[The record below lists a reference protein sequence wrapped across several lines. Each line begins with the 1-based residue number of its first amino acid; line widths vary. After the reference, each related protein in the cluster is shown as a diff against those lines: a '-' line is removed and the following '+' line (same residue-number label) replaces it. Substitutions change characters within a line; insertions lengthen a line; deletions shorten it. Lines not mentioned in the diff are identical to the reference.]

1 MGAELVERDVELAA
15 LVASVEAAVSGEG
28 SAMLVLGEAG
38 IGKTSLI
45 REFLR
50 SVEGDVHVLMG
61 TCDDLLTPRTFGP
74 LRDAA
79 ATAGGP
85 LAAAFSAEPDRES
98 VYRALLD
105 ELSRSDMPTILVVE
119 DIHWADDATLDALR
133 FVARRLQRLRA
144 VVVLSYRDDEVQP
157 VHLRQLLGALSGAT
171 VRRLVLHRLSEA
183 AVRRLTRAAG
193 VDSPAIFAT
202 TDGNP
207 FFVSEV
213 LSSPS
218 ADVSANVVDAVLAR
232 VHQLAPETQVALD
245 QLAVVPSQ
253 VEGWLI
259 TALLGG
265 MGPLA
270 EAEQRGMV
278 ALRPEG
284 LAFRHELARH
294 ALEHSMPA
302 SRRMAFN
309 RAVMEA
315 LLEHEQAD
323 LSRIVHHA
331 VAAGEVG
338 TILSYGPQAAR
349 EAAQAGAHSQALAH
363 YEHVVPH
370 LEALR
375 ADVQA
380 QILVEYAWQLYA
392 AYRFDE
398 AVEVAEKAAR
408 IWDRLGDR
416 VALGEALVAVSRSR
430 YMADRPGPAR
440 AAIEEAVRVLTGTGN
455 TAALAYAEAYHGA
468 VLSLTDQFEAALEQL
483 ALARELAER
492 SNRPDLVALCLDYV
506 GWTRVALGD
515 ALGVDDLQASLE
527 LARSITHYEY
537 VARAYTNLGEAYYH
551 LRDHD
556 ALERCIADG
565 VQYCTDHDLPAHAY
579 SLQAHSAMLM
589 MVRGDLEGSE
599 ELLRDLVASVSD
611 AGQLARLTLPTLGR
625 VFARRGNTEAEQVLD
640 QAWKIALRGDAL
652 LSLAPAGL
660 ARIEWAWLTGDIAR
674 AQPQIDVLL
683 DRTAQAGGFRCRGEL
698 LRYLDRAGVPVQTFT
713 GCPEEWAAGMR
724 GDWRTAAAAWERIG
738 DPYERALELAG
749 SGEPAPMLE
758 ALGVLDGIGATAAA
772 RLVRQR
778 LRDLGV
784 TRIPRAGRAAAPAGP
799 SGLTARQLDVLAL
812 LTEGLTNAEI
822 ADRLVVSTRTVD
834 HHVSAILTRLGAHTR
849 RDAVRMAA
857 DLHRVT
863 GSQP

>member
-15 LVASVEAAVSGEG
+15 LVASVDAAASGEG

-38 IGKTSLI
+38 IGKSSLI

-50 SVEGDVHVLMG
+50 AVEGQVRVLMG

-79 ATAGGP
+79 AAADGP
-85 LAAAFSAEPDRES
+85 LAAAFSSEPDRER

-105 ELSRSDMPTILVVE
+105 ELSRPDLPTVLVVE

-157 VHLRQLLGALSGAT
+157 VHLRQLLGALSGST

-183 AVRRLTRAAG
+183 GVLRLTRAAG
-193 VDSPAIFAT
+193 VDRPAIFAT

-213 LSSPS
+213 LSSSS
-218 ADVSANVVDAVLAR
+218 ADVPANVVDAVLAR

-253 VEGWLI
+253 VEGWLV

-270 EAEQRGMV
+270 EAEQRGMI

-294 ALEHSMPA
+294 ALEQTMPA

-309 RAVMEA
+309 RAVMDA
-315 LLEHEQAD
+315 LLEHEHAD

-331 VAAGEVG
+331 VAAGEAG
-338 TILSYGPQAAR
+338 TILSYAPQAAR

-370 LEALR
+370 LEALP
-375 ADVQA
+375 ADAQA
-380 QILVEYAWQLYA
+380 RILVEYAWQLYA
-392 AYRFDE
+392 AYRFVE
-398 AVEVAEKAAR
+398 AVEVAETAAQ

-416 VALGEALVAVSRSR
+416 VAFGEALVAVSRSM
-430 YMADRPGPAR
+430 YMADRPGLAR
-440 AAIEEAVRVLTGTGN
+440 AAIEEAVRVLAGTGN
-455 TAALAYAEAYHGA
+455 TAAQAYAEAYHGA

-492 SNRPDLVALCLDYV
+492 ANRPDLVALCLDYV
-506 GWTRVALGD
+506 GWSRVALGD
-515 ALGVDDLQASLE
+515 ELGVDDLRASLE
-527 LARSITHYEY
+527 LASSITHYEY

-556 ALERCIADG
+556 ALERCITDG

-579 SLQAHSAMLM
+579 SLRAHGAMLM

-599 ELLRDLVASVSD
+599 ELLRDLVASVPD

-625 VFARRGNTEAEQVLD
+625 VLARRGSPEAEHVLD
-640 QAWKIALRGDAL
+640 RAWEIALRGDAL

-660 ARIEWAWLTGDIAR
+660 ARIEWAWLTGDVSR

-683 DRTAQAGGFRCRGEL
+683 DRTVVAGGFRCRGEL
-698 LRYLDRAGVPVQTFT
+698 LRYLDRAGVPVEPFT
-713 GCPEEWAAGMR
+713 DCPEEWAAGVR
-724 GDWRTAAAAWERIG
+724 GDWRAAAAAWERIG
-738 DPYERALELAG
+738 DPYERALELAD
-749 SGEPAPMLE
+749 SGEPAPMLA

-772 RLVRQR
+772 RVVRLR

-784 TRIPRAGRAAAPAGP
+784 TRIPRARRADALAGP

-834 HHVSAILTRLGAHTR
+834 HHVSAILTRLGASTR

-857 DLHRVT
+857 DLRLVT
-863 GSQP
+863 GS

>member
-15 LVASVEAAVSGEG
+15 LVASVGAAASGEG

-50 SVEGDVHVLMG
+50 SLEGDVHVLMG

-79 ATAGGP
+79 ARAGGP
-85 LAAAFSAEPDRES
+85 LAAAFSGEPDRES
-98 VYRALLD
+98 VYRSLLD
-105 ELSRSDMPTILVVE
+105 ELSRSDLPTILVVE

-157 VHLRQLLGALSGAT
+157 VHLRQLLGALSGST

-183 AVRRLTRAAG
+183 AVLRLTRAAG
-193 VDSPAIFAT
+193 LDRPAIFAN

-218 ADVSANVVDAVLAR
+218 ADVPANVVDAVLAR

-253 VEGWLI
+253 VEGWLV
-259 TALLGG
+259 TAVLGG

-278 ALRPEG
+278 TLRPEG

-294 ALEHSMPA
+294 ALEQSMPA

-309 RAVMEA
+309 RAVMDA
-315 LLEHEQAD
+315 LLEHEHAD

-331 VAAGEVG
+331 VAAGDVG
-338 TILSYGPQAAR
+338 TVLSYGPRAAR

-370 LEALR
+370 LDALP
-375 ADVQA
+375 ADAQA

-392 AYRFDE
+392 AYRFVE
-398 AVEVAEKAAR
+398 AVEVAERAAQ

-430 YMADRPGPAR
+430 YMADRPGPAI
-440 AAIEEAVRVLTGTGN
+440 AAIEEAVRVLADTGN
-455 TAALAYAEAYHGA
+455 TAAQAYAEAYHGA

-483 ALARELAER
+483 ALAMKLAER

-506 GWTRVALGD
+506 GWSRVALGD
-515 ALGVDDLQASLE
+515 ALGVDDLRSSLE

-537 VARAYTNLGEAYYH
+537 VARAYTNLGEAYFH

-556 ALERCIADG
+556 ALDRCIADG
-565 VQYCTDHDLPAHAY
+565 VRYCTDHDLPAHAY

-599 ELLRDLVASVSD
+599 ALLRDLVASVPD

-625 VFARRGNTEAEQVLD
+625 VLARRGSPDAEQVLD
-640 QAWKIALRGDAL
+640 RAWEIALRGDAL

-660 ARIEWAWLTGDIAR
+660 ARIEWAWLTGDVAR
-674 AQPQIDVLL
+674 AQSQIDVLL
-683 DRTAQAGGFRCRGEL
+683 DRTVVAGGFRCRGEL
-698 LRYLDRAGVPVQTFT
+698 LRYLDRAGVPGEPFP
-713 GCPEEWAAGMR
+713 GCPEEWAAGLR
-724 GDWRTAAAAWERIG
+724 GDWRAAADAWERIG
-738 DPYERALELAG
+738 DPYERALELAD
-749 SGEPAPMLE
+749 SGEPAPMLD
-758 ALGVLDGIGATAAA
+758 ALGVLEGIGAAAAA
-772 RLVRQR
+772 RVVRR
-778 LRDLGV
+778 GLRDLGV
-784 TRIPRAGRAAAPAGP
+784 TRIPRARRADAPAGP
-799 SGLTARQLDVLAL
+799 SGLTGRQLDVLAL

-834 HHVSAILTRLGAHTR
+834 HHVSAILTRLGAPTR

-857 DLHRVT
+857 DLRLVT
-863 GSQP
+863 GPQP

>member
-15 LVASVEAAVSGEG
+15 LVASVEAAASGEG

-50 SVEGDVHVLMG
+50 SVEGDVRVLMG

-79 ATAGGP
+79 AKSGGP
-85 LAAAFSAEPDRES
+85 LAAALSGEPDRES

-105 ELSRSDMPTILVVE
+105 ALSRSDLPTILVVE
-119 DIHWADDATLDALR
+119 DMHWADDATLDALR

-157 VHLRQLLGALSGAT
+157 VHLRQLLGALSGST

-183 AVRRLTRAAG
+183 AVLRLTRAAG
-193 VDSPAIFAT
+193 LDRPAIFAT

-232 VHQLAPETQVALD
+232 VHQLSPETQVALD

-253 VEGWLI
+253 VEGWLV

-294 ALEHSMPA
+294 ALEQSMPA

-309 RAVMEA
+309 RAVMDA
-315 LLEHEQAD
+315 LLEHEHAD

-370 LEALR
+370 VEALP
-375 ADVQA
+375 ADAQA
-380 QILVEYAWQLYA
+380 RILVEYAWQLYA
-392 AYRFDE
+392 AYRFVE
-398 AVEVAEKAAR
+398 AVEVAERAAQ

-416 VALGEALVAVSRSR
+416 VAFGEALVAVSRSR
-430 YMADRPGPAR
+430 YMADQPGPAR
-440 AAIEEAVRVLTGTGN
+440 AAIEEAVRVLAGTGN
-455 TAALAYAEAYHGA
+455 TAAQAYAETYHGA

-483 ALARELAER
+483 ALAMKLAER

-506 GWTRVALGD
+506 GWSRVALGD
-515 ALGVDDLQASLE
+515 ALGVDDLRSSLE
-527 LARSITHYEY
+527 LARSITHFEY
-537 VARAYTNLGEAYYH
+537 VARAYTNLGEAYFQ

-565 VQYCTDHDLPAHAY
+565 VRYCTDHDLPAHAY

-599 ELLRDLVASVSD
+599 ALLRDLVASVPD

-625 VFARRGNTEAEQVLD
+625 VLARRGSPEAEQVLD
-640 QAWKIALRGDAL
+640 RAWEIALRGDAL

-660 ARIEWAWLTGDIAR
+660 ARIEWAWLTGDVAR

-683 DRTAQAGGFRCRGEL
+683 DRTVVAGGFRCRGEL
-698 LRYLDRAGVPVQTFT
+698 LRYLDRAGVPGEPFT

-724 GDWRTAAAAWERIG
+724 GDWRAAADAWERIG
-738 DPYERALELAG
+738 DPYERALELAD
-749 SGEPAPMLE
+749 SGEPAPMLD
-758 ALGVLDGIGATAAA
+758 ALGVLEGIGASAAA
-772 RLVRQR
+772 RVVRR
-778 LRDLGV
+778 GLRDLGV
-784 TRIPRAGRAAAPAGP
+784 TRIPRPRRADAPAGP

-834 HHVSAILTRLGAHTR
+834 HHVSAILTRLGAPTR
-849 RDAVRMAA
+849 RDAARMAA
-857 DLHRVT
+857 DLRLVT
-863 GSQP
+863 GPPP

>member
-15 LVASVEAAVSGEG
+15 LVASVEAAASGEG

-38 IGKTSLI
+38 IGKSSLI
-45 REFLR
+45 HEFLR
-50 SVEGDVHVLMG
+50 AVEGHVRVLMG

-79 ATAGGP
+79 AAAGGP
-85 LAAAFSAEPDRES
+85 LAAAFSSEPDRES

-105 ELSRSDMPTILVVE
+105 ELSRPDMPTVLVVE

-157 VHLRQLLGALSGAT
+157 IHLRQLLGALSGST

-183 AVRRLTRAAG
+183 AVLRLTRAAG
-193 VDSPAIFAT
+193 VDRPAIFAT

-213 LSSPS
+213 LSSSS
-218 ADVSANVVDAVLAR
+218 ADVPANVVDAVLAR

-253 VEGWLI
+253 VEGWLV

-265 MGPLA
+265 MDPLA

-294 ALEHSMPA
+294 ALEQSMPA

-309 RAVMEA
+309 RAVMDA
-315 LLEHEQAD
+315 LLEHEHAD

-331 VAAGEVG
+331 VAAGEAD
-338 TILSYGPQAAR
+338 TILSYAPQAAR

-370 LEALR
+370 LEALP
-375 ADVQA
+375 AEAQA
-380 QILVEYAWQLYA
+380 RILVEYAWQLYA
-392 AYRFDE
+392 AYRFVE
-398 AVEVAEKAAR
+398 AVEVAERAAQ

-416 VALGEALVAVSRSR
+416 VAFGEALVAVSRSM

-440 AAIEEAVRVLTGTGN
+440 AAIEEAVRVLAGTGN
-455 TAALAYAEAYHGA
+455 TAAQAYAEAYHGA

-492 SNRPDLVALCLDYV
+492 ANRPDLVALCLDYV
-506 GWTRVALGD
+506 GWSRVALGD
-515 ALGVDDLQASLE
+515 ELGVDDLRASLE
-527 LARSITHYEY
+527 LASSITHYEY

-579 SLQAHSAMLM
+579 SLQAHGAMLM

-599 ELLRDLVASVSD
+599 ELLRDLVASVPD

-625 VFARRGNTEAEQVLD
+625 VLARRGSPEAEHVLD
-640 QAWKIALRGDAL
+640 RAWEIALRGDAL

-660 ARIEWAWLTGDIAR
+660 ARIEWAWLTGDVSR

-683 DRTAQAGGFRCRGEL
+683 DRTVVAGGFRCRGEL
-698 LRYLDRAGVPVQTFT
+698 LRYLDRAGVPVEPFT
-713 GCPEEWAAGMR
+713 DCPEEWAAGVR
-724 GDWRTAAAAWERIG
+724 GDWRAAAAAWERIG
-738 DPYERALELAG
+738 DPYERALELAD
-749 SGEPAPMLE
+749 SGEPAPMLD
-758 ALGVLDGIGATAAA
+758 ALGVLEGIGAAAAA
-772 RLVRQR
+772 RVVRRR

-784 TRIPRAGRAAAPAGP
+784 TRIPRPRRADAPAGP

-834 HHVSAILTRLGAHTR
+834 HHVSAILTRLGASTR

-857 DLHRVT
+857 DLRLVT
-863 GSQP
+863 GS

>member
-1 MGAELVERDVELAA
+1 
-15 LVASVEAAVSGEG
+15 
-28 SAMLVLGEAG
+28 
-38 IGKTSLI
+38 
-45 REFLR
+45 
-50 SVEGDVHVLMG
+50 
-61 TCDDLLTPRTFGP
+61 
-74 LRDAA
+74 
-79 ATAGGP
+79 
-85 LAAAFSAEPDRES
+85 
-98 VYRALLD
+98 
-105 ELSRSDMPTILVVE
+105 MPTILVVE

-157 VHLRQLLGALSGAT
+157 VHLRQLLGALSGST

-183 AVRRLTRAAG
+183 AVLRLTRAAG
-193 VDSPAIFAT
+193 LDRPAIFAT

-232 VHQLAPETQVALD
+232 VHQLSPETQVALD

-253 VEGWLI
+253 VEGWLV

-278 ALRPEG
+278 ALQPGG

-294 ALEHSMPA
+294 ALEQSMPA

-309 RAVMEA
+309 RAVMDA
-315 LLEHEQAD
+315 LLEHEHAD

-370 LEALR
+370 VEALP
-375 ADVQA
+375 ADAQA
-380 QILVEYAWQLYA
+380 RILVEYAWQLYA
-392 AYRFDE
+392 AYRFVE
-398 AVEVAEKAAR
+398 AVDVAERAAQ

-416 VALGEALVAVSRSR
+416 VAFGEALVAVSRSR
-430 YMADRPGPAR
+430 YMADQPGPAR
-440 AAIEEAVRVLTGTGN
+440 AAIEEAVRVLAGTGD
-455 TAALAYAEAYHGA
+455 TAAQAYAGTYHGA

-483 ALARELAER
+483 ALAMKLAER

-506 GWTRVALGD
+506 GWSRVALGD
-515 ALGVDDLQASLE
+515 ALGVDDLRSSLE

-537 VARAYTNLGEAYYH
+537 VARAYTNLGEAYFH

-599 ELLRDLVASVSD
+599 ELLRDLVASVPD

-625 VFARRGNTEAEQVLD
+625 VLARRGSPEAEQVLD
-640 QAWKIALRGDAL
+640 RAWAIALRGDAL

-660 ARIEWAWLTGDIAR
+660 ARIEWAWLTGDVAR

-683 DRTAQAGGFRCRGEL
+683 DRTAAPGGFRCRGEL
-698 LRYLDRAGVPVQTFT
+698 LRYLDRAGVPGEPFT
-713 GCPEEWAAGMR
+713 ECPEEWAAGMR
-724 GDWRTAAAAWERIG
+724 GDWRAAAAAWERIG
-738 DPYERALELAG
+738 DPYERALELAD

-758 ALGVLDGIGATAAA
+758 ALEVLDGIGATAAA
-772 RLVRQR
+772 RMVRRR
-778 LRDLGV
+778 LRGLGV
-784 TRIPRAGRAAAPAGP
+784 TRIPRARRAAALAGP

-834 HHVSAILTRLGAHTR
+834 HHVSAILTRLGAPTR

-857 DLHRVT
+857 DLRLVT
-863 GSQP
+863 GRRP